1 MDTQASI
8 FSHPE
13 LLKILPANPDLT
25 LFIDGSYLHISEGN
39 FQAGCA
45 ITDFQNPI
53 ESKSLLGA
61 KSVQITESVALIR
74 AYSLAKGK
82 KLDIYTHGRHVF
94 EVVQDFGMLGKP
106 EDLRQRLD
114 TRRKWKTVV

>member
-25 LFIDGSYLHISEGN
+25 LFVDGSYLHISEGN
-39 FQAGCA
+39 FQAGYA

-74 AYSLAKGK
+74 AYSLAEGK
-82 KLDIYTHGRHVF
+82 KLDIYTDGRHVF
-94 EVVQDFGMLGKP
+94 EIVQDFGMLGKP
-106 EDLRQRLD
+106 EDLRQRLGQP
-114 TRRKWKTVV
+114 